1 MISWHTTL
9 LLCAFLAALF
19 SPQPARSQATS
30 LERRMDAVVKL
41 RIHRSAQTADET
53 AAGLFVGKDRQ
64 FAYFITACHAVTQP
78 EGDHLVAAPAVRLQF
93 HNSHLTFKAVVFD
106 NFDEA
111 LDLAVVQIPV
121 GDLPSG
127 VPEIL
132 RSDAAVGI
140 SVVVIGHPTSGDWSI
155 ASGTVQNLNTATGDI
170 HHFITTRNLS
180 LAEGH
185 SGGPVFD
192 LQGSFLGMHIETDP
206 TYGIETKSI
215 DIVNQLAAWRVPT
228 NNFTTTNLDAKK
240 MPGSKEPS
248 PAASVAGNEV
258 QVDLD
263 KINRLKTDYKTGFQ
277 NKNILLL
284 RHVWPS
290 ITDKKVKEYDD
301 IFKAAESIHWNL
313 NDCGSPAFHGDT
325 ATFRCVQD
333 IEIRP
338 HGGEVQHI
346 MDAVTFYLQKQG
358 SDWTIA
364 RVDSQRIRH

>member
-1 MISWHTTL
+1 MTSWRTAL
-9 LLCAFLAALF
+9 PLCILIGGLYP
-19 SPQPARSQATS
+19 PQPARSQATT

-41 RIHRSAQTADET
+41 SIHRSARTADET
-53 AAGLFVGKDRQ
+53 AAGLFVGKDSQ

-78 EGDHLVAAPAVRLQF
+78 KGDYLVAAQSVRLQF
-93 HNSHLTFKAVVFD
+93 HNGNLTFKAVVFD
-106 NFDEA
+106 HFDEA
-111 LDLAVVQIPV
+111 LDLAVVQLPV
-121 GDLPSG
+121 GDLPLG
-127 VPEIL
+127 LPEIL
-132 RSDAAVGI
+132 RSDATVGI
-140 SVVVIGHPTSGDWSI
+140 PVAVIGHPTSGDWSI
-155 ASGTVQNLNTATGDI
+155 APGTVQNLNTSTGDT

-215 DIVNQLAAWRVPT
+215 DIVSQLAAWRVPT
-228 NNFTTTNLDAKK
+228 NNLTTGVDINVA
-240 MPGSKEPS
+240 PPPS
-248 PAASVAGNEV
+248 GVHG
-258 QVDLD
+258 DLD
-263 KINRLKTDYKTGFQ
+263 KIDRLKMDYKTGFQ

-290 ITDKKVKEYDD
+290 ITDKRVKEYDE
-301 IFKAAESIHWNL
+301 IFRAAESIKWNL

-333 IEIRP
+333 IEIKP
-338 HGGEVQHI
+338 HGGEVQHRI
-346 MDAVTFYLQKQG
+346 NAVTFYLQKQG

-364 RVDSQRIRH
+364 RIETQKIR

>member
-1 MISWHTTL
+1 
-9 LLCAFLAALF
+9 
-19 SPQPARSQATS
+19 
-30 LERRMDAVVKL
+30 MDAVVKL

-53 AAGLFVGKDRQ
+53 AAGLFVGKDHQ

-78 EGDHLVAAPAVRLQF
+78 EGDHLVAAPSVRLQF
-93 HNSHLTFKAVVFD
+93 HNGNLIFKGVVFD
-106 NFDEA
+106 HFDEA

-121 GDLPSG
+121 GDLPPG
-127 VPEIL
+127 LPEIF
-132 RSDAAVGI
+132 RTDAAVGI
-140 SVVVIGHPTSGDWSI
+140 SVVVIGHPTAGDWSI
-155 ASGTVQNLNTATGDI
+155 ASGTVQNLNTSTGDI
-170 HHFITTRNLS
+170 HHFTTTRDLS

-228 NNFTTTNLDAKK
+228 NNFTTVLDPKK
-240 MPGSKEPS
+240 PS
-248 PAASVAGNEV
+248 ESSHPPTETSAAVNGAF

-263 KINRLKTDYKTGFQ
+263 KIDRLKTDYKTGFQ

-290 ITDKKVKEYDD
+290 ITDKKVREYDD
-301 IFKAAESIHWNL
+301 IFKAAESIKWNL
-313 NDCGSPAFHGDT
+313 SDCSSPTFRGDT
-325 ATFRCVQD
+325 SSFRCVQD

-338 HGGEVQHI
+338 HGGEVQHRI
-346 MDAVTFYLQKQG
+346 DAVTFYLQKQG

-364 RVDSQRIRH
+364 RIDTQKIR